1 MKRVVLALA
10 VLLSGSFLAASA
22 QASGDEYYER
32 GEYGGRGY
40 YGGGYGGGYYEG
52 KFYGVVEAMPAGS
65 VFGTWRVNGRE
76 VVVTERTFIKEEYGR
91 LGIGAQV
98 EIKGG
103 GNPFMAYE
111 VEVKGGGRAMMGPP
125 PSGFSRPMPPPV
137 IGGSPN
143 PPMPPPVIG
152 GPPANPTMPP
162 PTMPGAAL
170 IPFSGSVEAMPQ
182 GSLLFGMW
190 KIGGKDVVIT
200 DRTIIKQQNG
210 QLALGAQV
218 EVKGSGGIPFIAYE
232 IEVKA
237 RVTR

>member
-1 MKRVVLALA
+1 MKRAVFALA

-52 KFYGVVEAMPAGS
+52 KLYGVVEAMPAGG

-98 EIKGG
+98 EVKGG

-111 VEVKGGGRAMMGPP
+111 VEVKGSGRAMMGPP
-125 PSGFSRPMPPPV
+125 PAGFSRPMPPPV
-137 IGGSPN
+137 IGGGVPAN
-143 PPMPPPVIG
+143 PPMS
-152 GPPANPTMPP
+152 PPASA
-162 PTMPGAAL
+162 MPGAAL

-218 EVKGSGGIPFIAYE
+218 EVKGSGGIPFIAHE

-237 RVTR
+237 RAIR

>member
-1 MKRVVLALA
+1 MKRTVLALA
-10 VLLSGSFLAASA
+10 VLLSGSFLVASA

-52 KFYGVVEAMPAGS
+52 KLYGVVEAMPAGG

-98 EIKGG
+98 EVKGG

-111 VEVKGGGRAMMGPP
+111 VEVKGSGRAMMGPP
-125 PSGFSRPMPPPV
+125 PAGFSRPMPPPV
-137 IGGSPN
+137 IGGVPAN
-143 PPMPPPVIG
+143 PPMMPSSV
-152 GPPANPTMPP
+152 PA
-162 PTMPGAAL
+162 MPGAAL

-218 EVKGSGGIPFIAYE
+218 DVKGSGSTPFIAHE

-237 RVTR
+237 RAIR